1 MAFCSLHVVKSH
13 AAELLVG
20 PRLSA
25 NAEVICLHLSGTG
38 FARAGLLCGSP
49 TFHQATFSHAL
60 NVILAHSRRRHQR
73 VPKSRCPIEESGKQE
88 ESLLRRADL
97 FLSRFAS
104 GCAWISTP
112 ACGARKYLE
121 IIHYRRPEGLP
132 PFRMTVWSLRL
143 QFVYFF
149 LDA

>member
-1 MAFCSLHVVKSH
+1 MPLGCWS
-13 AAELLVG
+13 G

-25 NAEVICLHLSGTG
+25 NAEVICLQSFRHRIRQSRTFVRLTNTNST
-38 FARAGLLCGSP
+38 S
-49 TFHQATFSHAL
+49 FHQATFSHAL
-60 NVILAHSRRRHQR
+60 KVFLTHSRRRHQR